1 MRRSKFATL
10 IFLLDTNL
18 FISAIK
24 DPRRQTGALRLIL
37 HIIGEPGIDLVGN
50 DLLVEEMARYAELL
64 RSETAATLLCALIAK
79 IEIVKVQEN
88 YLKICKSYIETPD
101 KADILH
107 AATCLQT
114 NAVLISNDHHFN
126 RIRDEG
132 IIKVW
137 SITEAI
143 KSSSNNIPSLAHAKR
158 RARGPATEEDLCLR
172 RAGIPSR
179 SGRRP
184 Q

>member
-1 MRRSKFATL
+1 MRRSKLATL

-18 FISAIK
+18 FISTIK
-24 DPRRQTGALRLIL
+24 DPGRQTGTLRLIL
-37 HIIGEPGIDLVGN
+37 HIIGEPGKGLVGN

-64 RSETAATLLCALIAK
+64 RSETAATLLRALIAK

-88 YLKICKSYIETPD
+88 YQKICKSYIETPD

-143 KSSSNNIPSLAHAKR
+143 KKLLK
-158 RARGPATEEDLCLR
+158 
-172 RAGIPSR
+172 
-179 SGRRP
+179 
-184 Q
+184 

>member
-1 MRRSKFATL
+1 MTRLKSATH

-24 DPRRQTGALRLIL
+24 HPSKQTGTLRLIL
-37 HIIGEPGIDLVGN
+37 HIIGEPGISLVGN

-64 RSETAATLLCALIAK
+64 TSDTAATILHALIAQM
-79 IEIVKVQEN
+79 EIVDVQQN
-88 YLKICKSYIETPD
+88 YLKICKGYIPTSD

-114 NAVLISNDHHFN
+114 NAVLISNHHHFN
-126 RIRDEG
+126 KIRDEE

-137 SITEAI
+137 TATQAI
-143 KSSSNNIPSLAHAKR
+143 KNLL
-158 RARGPATEEDLCLR
+158 E
-172 RAGIPSR
+172 
-179 SGRRP
+179 
-184 Q
+184 

>member
-1 MRRSKFATL
+1 MRRSKSVTR
-10 IFLLDTNL
+10 IFLLDTNV

-24 DPRRQTGALRLIL
+24 DPQRHTGSLRLIL
-37 HIIGEPGIDLVGN
+37 HIIGEPSIGLVGN

-64 RSETAATLLCALIAK
+64 KSETAATLLHALIAK
-79 IEIVKVQEN
+79 TEIVKVQEN
-88 YLKICKSYIETPD
+88 FIKICKSYIETPD

-137 SITEAI
+137 SNTEAI
-143 KSSSNNIPSLAHAKR
+143 NKLL
-158 RARGPATEEDLCLR
+158 E
-172 RAGIPSR
+172 
-179 SGRRP
+179 
-184 Q
+184 

>member
-1 MRRSKFATL
+1 MIRSKPVTQ
-10 IFLLDTNL
+10 IFLLDTNV

-24 DPRRQTGALRLIL
+24 DPQRQTETLRLIL
-37 HIIGEPGIDLVGN
+37 HIIGEPGIRLVGN

-64 RSETAATLLCALIAK
+64 RSETAATLLHALIGK
-79 IEIVKVQEN
+79 MEIIEVQEN
-88 YLKICKSYIETPD
+88 FLKICKSYIETPD
-101 KADILH
+101 KADMLH

-137 SITEAI
+137 TITEALN
-143 KSSSNNIPSLAHAKR
+143 KLL
-158 RARGPATEEDLCLR
+158 E
-172 RAGIPSR
+172 
-179 SGRRP
+179 
-184 Q
+184 

>member
-18 FISAIK
+18 FISSIK
-24 DPRRQTGALRLIL
+24 DPRRQTGTLRLIL

-64 RSETAATLLCALIAK
+64 RSETAATLLHALIAK
-79 IEIVKVQEN
+79 MEVVKVQEN
-88 YLKICKSYIETPD
+88 SLTICKSYIETPD

-114 NAVLISNDHHFN
+114 NAVLITNDHHFN

-137 SITEAI
+137 STTEAI
-143 KSSSNNIPSLAHAKR
+143 KKLLK
-158 RARGPATEEDLCLR
+158 
-172 RAGIPSR
+172 
-179 SGRRP
+179 
-184 Q
+184 